1 MLATKPLPPEIES
14 RLNGSLD
21 KGEEILFR
29 VDSDLATDLRFGE
42 SWLIVTNR
50 RILVYAVS
58 ERRRNGKGPVEIGLK
73 AVKGADVFPVVGG
86 GMLMVRTKTGSVP
99 LIHYSNSLSARFAE
113 AAKGIAQ
120 LAKGKDLLLA
130 SDLKPDRCPKCNRL
144 LVDPNERCPFC
155 VKYFQAMGRIL
166 SYLKPYAWFTVS
178 TVLLA
183 AAVTAINLLPPQITE
198 VIMDQALNPKTAEAM
213 AVPVEGRLWLLLKM
227 VIALLAI
234 NVGSTLISIYNG
246 TQLSWLGGR
255 VGRDIRAE
263 VFQAVERLGMKFF
276 DRRHVGNIMARIM
289 NDSSTLQNFLIDGF
303 PFLAQNMLMLG
314 GIVVLL
320 WVRSPELTFYV
331 MLPVPLMII
340 GQFLFWKYV
349 RGLSHKAW
357 NQYAL
362 LNNRLH
368 ESVSGVRVV
377 KAFSQ
382 ENQEVRRFQRQN
394 DKWFMAQYTVDRFWG
409 VFFPGMSFFV
419 TSGSLIAWW
428 YAGHGVIDGTWTIG
442 QLFKY
447 TQYLWMFYGPLQWFS
462 QINNWMTRAF
472 VGAERIFETIDTAP
486 ESYDPPD
493 AVAMPELKG
502 SIEFK
507 DVTFSYEKG
516 RPALKEVSF
525 KVKAGEMIGLV
536 GKSGSGKST
545 LLSMLCRFYAPDEG
559 EILIDGVPIQKIRL
573 DDLRQNIGLVLQD
586 PFLFG
591 SSIYDNIS
599 YSRPD
604 AKASDIIEAARA
616 ANAHEFIM
624 QKNDAYD
631 TRVGERGNRLSG
643 GEKQRISIARAILHN
658 PRILILDEAT
668 SSVDSETEAKIQ
680 EALDRLVRNRT
691 TFVAAHRLSTLRNA
705 DRIFVMEEGKLIET
719 GSHFELLK
727 KGGMYSR
734 LVKAQE
740 EAWRKAKRN
749 LSLAQ

>member
-1 MLATKPLPPEIES
+1 MLATKPLPPDLES

-21 KGEEILFR
+21 KGEEVLFR
-29 VDSDLATDLRFGE
+29 IDSDLATDLKFGE

-50 RILVYAVS
+50 RVLVYLTV
-58 ERRRNGKGPVEIGLK
+58 ERRRNGKGPVEFSLK
-73 AVKGADVFPVVGG
+73 AVRSADVMPVVGG
-86 GMLMVRTKTGSVP
+86 GVLLLRTKSGMTP
-99 LIHYSNSLSARFAE
+99 LIYYSNSLSARFAE
-113 AAKGIAQ
+113 AAKGISQ
-120 LAKGKDLLLA
+120 LAKGKELLLA
-130 SDLKPDRCPKCNRL
+130 SDLKPDRCPRCGRL

-155 VKYFQAMGRIL
+155 VRYLQAIGRIL
-166 SYLKPYAWFTVS
+166 RYLKPYAWFTVA

-183 AAVTAINLLPPQITE
+183 AAITGVMLLPPKITRII
-198 VIMDQALNPKTAEAM
+198 VDQALTPQG
-213 AVPVEGRLWLLLKM
+213 PVIPPVDERIFLLLKM
-227 VIALLAI
+227 VMALLAI
-234 NVGSTLISIYNG
+234 NVTSTLISIYNG

-255 VGRDIRAE
+255 VGRDIRAD
-263 VFQAVERLGMKFF
+263 VFQAVEKLGMKFF

-303 PFLAQNMLMLG
+303 PFLAQNALMLG
-314 GIVVLL
+314 GIVILL
-320 WVRSPELTFYV
+320 WVRSWELTLLV
-331 MLPVPLMII
+331 MLPVPLMIL
-340 GQFLFWKYV
+340 GQFVFWKYV

-368 ESVSGVRVV
+368 EAVSGVRVV

-382 ENQEVRRFQRQN
+382 ESREVTRFERQN
-394 DKWFMAQYTVDRFWG
+394 DRWFTAQYSVDKFWG
-409 VFFPGMSFFV
+409 IFFPGMSFFV

-428 YAGHGVIDGTWTIG
+428 YAGNGIIGGTWTVG
-442 QLFKY
+442 QLMEY

-472 VGAERIFETIDTAP
+472 VGAERIFETIDTVP
-486 ESYDPPD
+486 EAYDPSD

-516 RPALKEVSF
+516 KPALKDISF

-545 LLSMLCRFYAPDEG
+545 LLSMLCRFYAVDEG

-573 DDLRQNIGLVLQD
+573 ADLRQNIGLVLQD

-591 SSIYDNIS
+591 SSIYENIS

-604 AKASDIIEAARA
+604 ANSADIIEAARA
-616 ANAHEFIM
+616 ANAHEFIL

-668 SSVDSETEAKIQ
+668 SSVDSETESKIQ
-680 EALDRLVRNRT
+680 QALDRLVRNRT

-719 GSHFELLK
+719 GSHQQLMDKE
-727 KGGMYSR
+727 GMYFR

-749 LSLAQ
+749 LTLAQ